1 MSKGGAE
8 MKLYAGIDPGVSGGL
23 AVLWPDGRIHSTC
36 KLADRATFLS
46 AMGSPLEMTILIE
59 RVWATPQ
66 MGVTSAFTFGHNFGW
81 LTGVLDASGREY
93 REITAQG
100 WQREMK
106 LIQSGGKI
114 GRNADKKARNKE
126 MAVSL
131 WPDAKITNAT
141 ADALLI
147 AEYCRRKHG
156 A

>member
-1 MSKGGAE
+1 MLEEGAE
-8 MKLYAGIDPGVSGGL
+8 MRLYAGIDPGVSGGL

-36 KLADRATFLS
+36 KLTDRATFLS
-46 AMGSPLEMTILIE
+46 AMGSPLELVIRIE

-81 LTGVLDASGREY
+81 LTGVLDAMNREY
-93 REITAQG
+93 VEVTAQR
-100 WQREMK
+100 WQREMG

-114 GRNADKKARNKE
+114 GRNAEKKARNKE

-131 WPDAKITNAT
+131 WPDAKINNAT

-147 AEYCRRKHG
+147 AEYCRRISQ
-156 A
+156 